1 MYQEEEA
8 QRAGMAEGFWEWKK
22 KMGFY
27 MWLSEIYKSLP
38 LLSFEN
44 VAPHRD
50 FVCPALFVLG
60 VRPEFVFFFLMKHKE
75 LRFTSGLTGVGA
87 ETDTAGRKMHTW
99 S

>member
-1 MYQEEEA
+1 ME
-8 QRAGMAEGFWEWKK
+8 K

-27 MWLSEIYKSLP
+27 MWLSEMYKSLP

-60 VRPEFVFFFLMKHKE
+60 VRPEFVVCVCFFK
-75 LRFTSGLTGVGA
+75 
-87 ETDTAGRKMHTW
+87 W
-99 S
+99 SIKN